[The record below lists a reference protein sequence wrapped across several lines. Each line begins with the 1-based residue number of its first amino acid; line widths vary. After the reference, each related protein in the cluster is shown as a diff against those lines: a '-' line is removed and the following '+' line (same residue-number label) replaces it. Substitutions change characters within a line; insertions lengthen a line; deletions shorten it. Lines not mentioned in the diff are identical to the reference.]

1 MNLTTKNDPQ
11 RRKRIAAGVAS
22 GVGTLLLIAAI
33 VGAIAGVIAI
43 LNTPLYDAHMWV
55 KRNIRFSS
63 ITDPSTG
70 KPWEGGLTFLNPEA
84 NDPKIGGQIKLGRA
98 LTKYLEQQARLNLIQ
113 VMARQMIDQALG
125 PQAGVILRVAMF
137 VFFILVFMTFFRIFT
152 FMGYFRSVRAAVFC
166 AAVLY
171 ALLPNPTGELWDEI
185 LFLAIA
191 VALILIRATWVQQ
204 KRRRKKSKG
213 EPPPEDSK
221 TPAPPETPGPP
232 GPLGPPGPA
241 TSHGPEADIL
251 FKPREESS

>member
-1 MNLTTKNDPQ
+1 MNLTTKNDKE

-33 VGAIAGVIAI
+33 IGSIAGVIAI
-43 LNTPLYDAHMWV
+43 LNTSLYDAHMWV

-63 ITDPSTG
+63 IIDPTTG

-98 LTKYLEQQARLNLIQ
+98 ITKYLEQQARLNLVQ
-113 VMARQMIDQALG
+113 VLARQMIDKALG

-137 VFFILVFMTFFRIFT
+137 VFFILIFMTFFRIFT

-191 VALILIRATWVQQ
+191 VALIVIRATWVQH

-213 EPPPEDSK
+213 EEPPDDSK
-221 TPAPPETPGPP
+221 RP
-232 GPLGPPGPA
+232 GPPGPA
-241 TSHGPEADIL
+241 TSRGPEADIL
-251 FKPREESS
+251 FQPAEESS